1 MLCKG
6 LCKLKEKVGIF
17 YMEQIINVHLN
28 VTNRV
33 EEVEL
38 AQSYSKI
45 ELEVSRSNCKDVL
58 LELIDDDGNA
68 KGKPLCKYG
77 LEIKGKHVHKLRFTM
92 NDFSTQP
99 VTVSIKGK

>member
-1 MLCKG
+1 MG
-6 LCKLKEKVGIF
+6 QV
-17 YMEQIINVHLN
+17 LN
-28 VTNRV
+28 VNLNATNRV

-58 LELIDDDGNA
+58 LEVIDVDGNA
-68 KGKPLCKYG
+68 KGKPLCKY
-77 LEIKGKHVHKLRFTM
+77 ESVIKGKNVCKLRFLM